1 MRRRLARSEAE
12 RQLRDAEKHWESEL
26 AALRRK
32 ADESAEIMEKEKGDL
47 ETEWKARSEVLERKL
62 ADQREAYE
70 REKHETVASH
80 TRLADTQQIALKE
93 RISALEKE
101 KEDLEDRHR
110 LSMATYQDKLRLEM
124 ELTMQSMEAE
134 KQNLLTEHV
143 KASALKER
151 EWHRRL
157 EKAQE
162 EKMDAE
168 SQVSVAVAEKEKEM
182 SAIIT
187 RLGYEK
193 GNGNGK

>member
-1 MRRRLARSEAE
+1 
-12 RQLRDAEKHWESEL
+12 
-26 AALRRK
+26 
-32 ADESAEIMEKEKGDL
+32 
-47 ETEWKARSEVLERKL
+47 WKARSEVLERKL

-70 REKHETVASH
+70 REKHEAVASH

-193 GNGNGK
+193 VEMESKHNENLQQSLVSADKTRSDAEKEW